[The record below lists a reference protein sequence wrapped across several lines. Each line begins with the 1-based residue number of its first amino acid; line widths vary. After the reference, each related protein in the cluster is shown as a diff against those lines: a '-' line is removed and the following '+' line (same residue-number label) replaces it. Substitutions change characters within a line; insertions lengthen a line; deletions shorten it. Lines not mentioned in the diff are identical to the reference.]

1 MTRQVETREID
12 MELSEIPGASLK
24 VSRVAIGTWAIGGW
38 MWGGTDEAESVST
51 IRAALEHGINI
62 IDTAPVYGFG
72 RSEEIVGK
80 AIAEGGLRSRVLIV
94 GVGALGSPVALYLA
108 ASGVGTIGLADHDHV
123 RLSNLQRQIIHS
135 MEGLN
140 QPKVAGAARTV
151 SALNPDIKVETI
163 EETVDERNAMALLER
178 YDVIVDG
185 TDSFRARYLLSDA
198 AYLLRKPLVHGSIF
212 RIEGQVT
219 VFVPGRGCYRCLYP
233 EPPPAG
239 AIEESE
245 DVGVFAALPGI
256 IGTIQAAETI
266 KLITGVGDGLVN
278 RVLLHDTMAMTF
290 REVRYRRNRAC
301 PVCGDRP
308 TVQGLVDYDAF
319 VGVEARS

>member
-1 MTRQVETREID
+1 MGLMAERSLTPEQRQRYARH
-12 MELSEIPGASLK
+12 LAL
-24 VSRVAIGTWAIGGW
+24 
-38 MWGGTDEAESVST
+38 AEVGPEGQQRLQ
-51 IRAALEHGINI
+51 RA
-62 IDTAPVYGFG
+62 
-72 RSEEIVGK
+72 
-80 AIAEGGLRSRVLIV
+80 RVLIV

-140 QPKVAGAARTV
+140 RSKVAGAARTV
-151 SALNPDIKVETI
+151 SALNPDVKVETI
-163 EETVDERNAMALLER
+163 DETVDEHNAMELLGR

-219 VFVPGRGCYRCLYP
+219 VFVPGHRCYRCLYP

-245 DVGVFAALPGI
+245 DVGVFAALPGV

-308 TVQGLVDYDAF
+308 TVQRLVDYDAF

>member
-1 MTRQVETREID
+1 MAERSLTPEQRQRYARH
-12 MELSEIPGASLK
+12 LAL
-24 VSRVAIGTWAIGGW
+24 
-38 MWGGTDEAESVST
+38 AE
-51 IRAALEHGINI
+51 
-62 IDTAPVYGFG
+62 
-72 RSEEIVGK
+72 VGP
-80 AIAEGGLRSRVLIV
+80 EGQQRLLHAHVLIV

-108 ASGVGTIGLADHDHV
+108 ASGVGMIGLADHDHV

-140 QPKVAGAARTV
+140 RSKVAGAARTV

-163 EETVDERNAMALLER
+163 EETVDERNAMELLGR

-308 TVQGLVDYDAF
+308 TVQRLVDYDAF

>member
-1 MTRQVETREID
+1 MGERSLTGEERQRYARH
-12 MELSEIPGASLK
+12 LAL
-24 VSRVAIGTWAIGGW
+24 
-38 MWGGTDEAESVST
+38 AE
-51 IRAALEHGINI
+51 
-62 IDTAPVYGFG
+62 
-72 RSEEIVGK
+72 VGP
-80 AIAEGGLRSRVLIV
+80 AGQQRLLRSRVLIV

-123 RLSNLQRQIIHS
+123 RLSNLQRQIVHTV
-135 MEGLN
+135 EGVN
-140 QPKVAGAARTV
+140 RSKVAGAARTV
-151 SALNPDIKVETI
+151 SALNPDINVETV
-163 EETVDERNAMALLER
+163 EATVDEHNAMELLDR
-178 YDVIVDG
+178 FDIIVDG

-219 VFVPGRGCYRCLYP
+219 VFVPGQGCYRCLYP
-233 EPPPAG
+233 QPPPAG
-239 AIEESE
+239 AIGESE
-245 DVGVFAALPGI
+245 NVGVFAALPGI

-301 PVCGDRP
+301 PVCGDHP
-308 TVQGLVDYDAF
+308 TVQHLVDYDAF

>member
-1 MTRQVETREID
+1 MAERSLTPEQRQRYARHLTLAEV
-12 MELSEIPGASLK
+12 GAAGQQRL
-24 VSRVAIGTWAIGGW
+24 
-38 MWGGTDEAESVST
+38 
-51 IRAALEHGINI
+51 
-62 IDTAPVYGFG
+62 
-72 RSEEIVGK
+72 
-80 AIAEGGLRSRVLIV
+80 LRSRVLIV

-108 ASGVGTIGLADHDHV
+108 AAGVGTIGLADHDRV
-123 RLSNLQRQIIHS
+123 RLSNLQRQGIHS
-135 MEGLN
+135 LDGLN
-140 QPKVAGAARTV
+140 RSKVAGAARTV
-151 SALNPDIKVETI
+151 TALNPDVKVETV
-163 EETVDERNAMALLER
+163 EATVDEHNAMELLDR

-198 AYLLRKPLVHGSIF
+198 AFLLRKPLVHGSIF

-245 DVGVFAALPGI
+245 DVGVLAAVPGI

-266 KLITGVGDGLVN
+266 KQITRTGDPLVN

-290 REVRYRRNRAC
+290 REVGYRRNPAC
-301 PVCGDRP
+301 PTCGDRP
-308 TVQGLVDYDAF
+308 SIVSLADYHAV
-319 VGVEARS
+319 VGAEEGRR

>member
-1 MTRQVETREID
+1 MGALSLSPEQRQRYARH
-12 MELSEIPGASLK
+12 LAL
-24 VSRVAIGTWAIGGW
+24 
-38 MWGGTDEAESVST
+38 AE
-51 IRAALEHGINI
+51 
-62 IDTAPVYGFG
+62 
-72 RSEEIVGK
+72 VGP
-80 AIAEGGLRSRVLIV
+80 AGQQRLLRSRVLIV

-140 QPKVAGAARTV
+140 RSKVAGAARTV
-151 SALNPDIKVETI
+151 SALNPDVKVEKV
-163 EETVDERNAMALLER
+163 EETVDEHNAMELLGR
-178 YDVIVDG
+178 YDIIVDG

-219 VFVPGRGCYRCLYP
+219 VFLPGRGCYRCLYP

-301 PVCGDRP
+301 PVCGDHP
-308 TVQGLVDYDAF
+308 TVQSLIDYDAKSGSGDSNAPPSRSWVSAASAHRSRSTSRRPAW
-319 VGVEARS
+319 VGLD

>member
-1 MTRQVETREID
+1 MAERSLTPEQRQRYARH
-12 MELSEIPGASLK
+12 LAL
-24 VSRVAIGTWAIGGW
+24 
-38 MWGGTDEAESVST
+38 AEVGPEGQQRLL
-51 IRAALEHGINI
+51 RA
-62 IDTAPVYGFG
+62 
-72 RSEEIVGK
+72 
-80 AIAEGGLRSRVLIV
+80 RVLIV

-135 MEGLN
+135 MDGLN
-140 QPKVAGAARTV
+140 RSKVAGAARTV
-151 SALNPDIKVETI
+151 SALNPDVKVETI
-163 EETVDERNAMALLER
+163 EETVDERNAMELLGR

-219 VFVPGRGCYRCLYP
+219 VFTPGHGCYRCLYP

-245 DVGVFAALPGI
+245 NVGVFAALPGI

-308 TVQGLVDYDAF
+308 TVQRLVDYDAF
-319 VGVEARS
+319 VGVEVRS

>member
-1 MTRQVETREID
+1 MAERSLAPEQRQRYARHLT
-12 MELSEIPGASLK
+12 L
-24 VSRVAIGTWAIGGW
+24 
-38 MWGGTDEAESVST
+38 AEVGPQGQQRLL
-51 IRAALEHGINI
+51 RA
-62 IDTAPVYGFG
+62 
-72 RSEEIVGK
+72 
-80 AIAEGGLRSRVLIV
+80 RVLIV

-140 QPKVAGAARTV
+140 RSKVAGAARTV
-151 SALNPDIKVETI
+151 TALNPDVRVETV
-163 EETVDERNAMALLER
+163 EETVDEDNAMELLGR
-178 YDVIVDG
+178 FDVIVDG

-219 VFVPGRGCYRCLYP
+219 VFVPGHGCYRCLYP

-308 TVQGLVDYDAF
+308 TVQRLVDYDAF

>member
-1 MTRQVETREID
+1 MAERSLTAEQRQRYARHLALVEV
-12 MELSEIPGASLK
+12 GAAGQQRL
-24 VSRVAIGTWAIGGW
+24 
-38 MWGGTDEAESVST
+38 
-51 IRAALEHGINI
+51 
-62 IDTAPVYGFG
+62 
-72 RSEEIVGK
+72 
-80 AIAEGGLRSRVLIV
+80 LRSRVLIV

-135 MEGLN
+135 MDGLN
-140 QPKVAGAARTV
+140 RPKVAGAARTV
-151 SALNPDIKVETI
+151 SALNPDVKVQTI
-163 EETVDERNAMALLER
+163 DKTVDEHNAMELLEE

-198 AYLLRKPLVHGSIF
+198 AYLLKKPLVHGSIF

-301 PVCGDRP
+301 PVCGDHP
-308 TVQGLVDYDAF
+308 TVQRLVDYDAF
-319 VGVEARS
+319 VGAEARS

>member
-1 MTRQVETREID
+1 MPAQAFTAEQRQRYARHLALAEIGPAGQQRL
-12 MELSEIPGASLK
+12 M
-24 VSRVAIGTWAIGGW
+24 
-38 MWGGTDEAESVST
+38 
-51 IRAALEHGINI
+51 
-62 IDTAPVYGFG
+62 
-72 RSEEIVGK
+72 
-80 AIAEGGLRSRVLIV
+80 RSRVLIV
-94 GVGALGSPVALYLA
+94 GVGALGSPAALYLA
-108 ASGVGTIGLADHDHV
+108 AAGVGTIGLADHDRV
-123 RLSNLQRQIIHS
+123 RLSNLQRQVIHS
-135 MEGLN
+135 MEGLDHS
-140 QPKVAGAARTV
+140 KVQGAARTV
-151 SALNPDIKVETI
+151 RGLNPDVHLEPI
-163 EETVDERNAMALLER
+163 EETVDERNAMGLLER
-178 YDVIVDG
+178 YDIIVDG

-245 DVGVFAALPGI
+245 QVGVLAALPGI

-266 KLITGVGDGLVN
+266 KLITGAGDSLVN

-308 TVQGLVDYDAF
+308 TVRALVDYAAF
-319 VGVEARS
+319 VGAEAAR

>member
-1 MTRQVETREID
+1 MAERSLTPEQRQRYARH
-12 MELSEIPGASLK
+12 LAL
-24 VSRVAIGTWAIGGW
+24 
-38 MWGGTDEAESVST
+38 AEVGPEGQQRLL
-51 IRAALEHGINI
+51 RA
-62 IDTAPVYGFG
+62 
-72 RSEEIVGK
+72 
-80 AIAEGGLRSRVLIV
+80 RVLIV

-140 QPKVAGAARTV
+140 RSKVAGAARTV
-151 SALNPDIKVETI
+151 SALNPDIKVETV
-163 EETVDERNAMALLER
+163 EETVDEGNAMELLGR
-178 YDVIVDG
+178 FDVIVDG

-219 VFVPGRGCYRCLYP
+219 VFVPGQGCYRCLYP

-308 TVQGLVDYDAF
+308 TVHRLVDYDAF
-319 VGVEARS
+319 VGVEVRS

>member
-1 MTRQVETREID
+1 
-12 MELSEIPGASLK
+12 
-24 VSRVAIGTWAIGGW
+24 
-38 MWGGTDEAESVST
+38 
-51 IRAALEHGINI
+51 
-62 IDTAPVYGFG
+62 
-72 RSEEIVGK
+72 
-80 AIAEGGLRSRVLIV
+80 
-94 GVGALGSPVALYLA
+94 
-108 ASGVGTIGLADHDHV
+108 
-123 RLSNLQRQIIHS
+123 

-140 QPKVAGAARTV
+140 RSKVAGAARTV
-151 SALNPDIKVETI
+151 SALNPEIKVETI
-163 EETVDERNAMALLER
+163 EQTVDERNAMALLER
-178 YDVIVDG
+178 FDVIVDG

-239 AIEESE
+239 AIEDSE
-245 DVGVFAALPGI
+245 DAGVFAALPGI

-278 RVLLHDTMAMTF
+278 RVLLHDSMAMTF
-290 REVRYRRNRAC
+290 REVRYPRNRAC

-308 TVQGLVDYDAF
+308 TVQNLVDYDAF
-319 VGVEARS
+319 VGMEARS

>member
-1 MTRQVETREID
+1 MAERSLTPEQRQRYARH
-12 MELSEIPGASLK
+12 LAL
-24 VSRVAIGTWAIGGW
+24 
-38 MWGGTDEAESVST
+38 AEVGPEGQQRLL
-51 IRAALEHGINI
+51 RA
-62 IDTAPVYGFG
+62 
-72 RSEEIVGK
+72 
-80 AIAEGGLRSRVLIV
+80 RVLIV

-140 QPKVAGAARTV
+140 RSKVAGAARTV
-151 SALNPDIKVETI
+151 SALNPDIEVETI
-163 EETVDERNAMALLER
+163 EETVDEHNAMELLGR

-290 REVRYRRNRAC
+290 REVRYHRNRAC

-308 TVQGLVDYDAF
+308 TVQRLVDYDAF

>member
-1 MTRQVETREID
+1 MAERSLAPEQRQRYARH
-12 MELSEIPGASLK
+12 LAL
-24 VSRVAIGTWAIGGW
+24 
-38 MWGGTDEAESVST
+38 AEVGPAGQQKLL
-51 IRAALEHGINI
+51 RA
-62 IDTAPVYGFG
+62 
-72 RSEEIVGK
+72 
-80 AIAEGGLRSRVLIV
+80 RVLIV

-123 RLSNLQRQIIHS
+123 RLSNLQRQIIHT

-140 QPKVAGAARTV
+140 RSKVDGAARTV

-163 EETVDERNAMALLER
+163 EATVDERNAMDLLDR
-178 YDVIVDG
+178 YEVIVDG

-219 VFVPGRGCYRCLYP
+219 VFLPGRGCYRCLYP
-233 EPPPAG
+233 QPPPAG

-245 DVGVFAALPGI
+245 NVGVFAALPGI

-266 KLITGVGDGLVN
+266 KLITGVGDGLIN

-301 PVCGDRP
+301 PMF
-308 TVQGLVDYDAF
+308 AW
-319 VGVEARS
+319 

>member
-1 MTRQVETREID
+1 MAERSLTPEQRQRYARHLALGEVGPAGQQK
-12 MELSEIPGASLK
+12 LL
-24 VSRVAIGTWAIGGW
+24 
-38 MWGGTDEAESVST
+38 
-51 IRAALEHGINI
+51 RA
-62 IDTAPVYGFG
+62 
-72 RSEEIVGK
+72 K
-80 AIAEGGLRSRVLIV
+80 VLIV

-123 RLSNLQRQIIHS
+123 RLSNLQRQIIHT

-140 QPKVAGAARTV
+140 RSKVDGAARTV

-163 EETVDERNAMALLER
+163 EATVDERNAMDLLDR
-178 YDVIVDG
+178 YEVIVDG

-245 DVGVFAALPGI
+245 NVGVFAALPGI

-301 PVCGDRP
+301 PVCGDHP
-308 TVQGLVDYDAF
+308 TVHSLVDYDAF
-319 VGVEARS
+319 VLEARS

>member
-1 MTRQVETREID
+1 MAERSLAPEQRERYARH
-12 MELSEIPGASLK
+12 LAL
-24 VSRVAIGTWAIGGW
+24 
-38 MWGGTDEAESVST
+38 AEVGPAGQQRLL
-51 IRAALEHGINI
+51 RA
-62 IDTAPVYGFG
+62 
-72 RSEEIVGK
+72 
-80 AIAEGGLRSRVLIV
+80 RVLIV

-123 RLSNLQRQIIHS
+123 RLSNLQRQIIHT
-135 MEGLN
+135 MDGLN
-140 QPKVAGAARTV
+140 QSKVAGAARTV
-151 SALNPDIKVETI
+151 SALNPDIKVETV
-163 EETVDERNAMALLER
+163 EATVDEHNAMELLDR

-239 AIEESE
+239 AIGESE
-245 DVGVFAALPGI
+245 NVGVFAALPCI

-266 KLITGVGDGLVN
+266 KLITGVGDGLIN

-301 PVCGDRP
+301 PVCGDHP
-308 TVQGLVDYDAF
+308 TVQRLVDYGAF

>member
-1 MTRQVETREID
+1 
-12 MELSEIPGASLK
+12 MEL
-24 VSRVAIGTWAIGGW
+24 
-38 MWGGTDEAESVST
+38 
-51 IRAALEHGINI
+51 LE
-62 IDTAPVYGFG
+62 
-72 RSEEIVGK
+72 K
-80 AIAEGGLRSRVLIV
+80 
-94 GVGALGSPVALYLA
+94 
-108 ASGVGTIGLADHDHV
+108 
-123 RLSNLQRQIIHS
+123 
-135 MEGLN
+135 
-140 QPKVAGAARTV
+140 
-151 SALNPDIKVETI
+151 
-163 EETVDERNAMALLER
+163 

-198 AYLLRKPLVHGSIF
+198 AYLLKKPLVHGSIF

-219 VFVPGRGCYRCLYP
+219 VFIPGRGCYRCLYP

-245 DVGVFAALPGI
+245 NVGVFAALPGI

-266 KLITGVGDGLVN
+266 KLIIGVGDGLVN

-308 TVQGLVDYDAF
+308 TVHSLVDYDAF
-319 VGVEARS
+319 VGVGARS

>member
-1 MTRQVETREID
+1 MD
-12 MELSEIPGASLK
+12 
-24 VSRVAIGTWAIGGW
+24 
-38 MWGGTDEAESVST
+38 
-51 IRAALEHGINI
+51 
-62 IDTAPVYGFG
+62 
-72 RSEEIVGK
+72 
-80 AIAEGGLRSRVLIV
+80 
-94 GVGALGSPVALYLA
+94 
-108 ASGVGTIGLADHDHV
+108 
-123 RLSNLQRQIIHS
+123 
-135 MEGLN
+135 GLN
-140 QPKVAGAARTV
+140 RSKVAGAARTV
-151 SALNPDIKVETI
+151 SALNPDVKVETV
-163 EETVDERNAMALLER
+163 EATVDEHNAMELLEK

-198 AYLLRKPLVHGSIF
+198 AYLLKRPLVHGSIF

-245 DVGVFAALPGI
+245 NVGVFAALPGI

-290 REVRYRRNRAC
+290 REVRYQRNRAC

-308 TVQGLVDYDAF
+308 TVHSLVDYDAF

>member
-1 MTRQVETREID
+1 MSERSLTSEQRQRYARHLALGEV
-12 MELSEIPGASLK
+12 
-24 VSRVAIGTWAIGGW
+24 GTAGQQKLL
-38 MWGGTDEAESVST
+38 
-51 IRAALEHGINI
+51 RA
-62 IDTAPVYGFG
+62 
-72 RSEEIVGK
+72 K
-80 AIAEGGLRSRVLIV
+80 VLIV

-123 RLSNLQRQIIHS
+123 RLSNLQRQIIHT
-135 MEGLN
+135 MEGLSRS
-140 QPKVAGAARTV
+140 KVDGAARTV
-151 SALNPDIKVETI
+151 SALNPDIKVETV
-163 EETVDERNAMALLER
+163 EATVDERNAMELLDR
-178 YDVIVDG
+178 YEVIVDG

-245 DVGVFAALPGI
+245 NVGVFAALPGI

-301 PVCGDRP
+301 PVCGDHP
-308 TVQGLVDYDAF
+308 TVQNLVDYDAF
-319 VGVEARS
+319 VLEAST